1 MYAFQREL
9 LNRTIVAA
17 DTAKMDGFEH
27 TAAALLALAK
37 DLYDASSAGTTR
49 VCGGS
54 VIPLPTNTTGRS
66 SHLLPH

>member
-1 MYAFQREL
+1 MYTFQKEL

-27 TAAALLALAK
+27 TAAALLAIAK
-37 DLYDASSAGTTR
+37 DLYDAFSTETVGGCAGSAM
-49 VCGGS
+49 S
-54 VIPLPTNTTGRS
+54 LPTKVTGSS